1 MKTKLVLIKTLLKIF
16 PKNAFLREQKFKLH
30 KNYVKSH

>member
-1 MKTKLVLIKTLLKIF
+1 MKTKLVLIKALLKLF
-16 PKNAFLREQKFKLH
+16 PKNPFLREQKYKLH